1 MEKIITVRGTGSVSV
16 KPDETVVSL
25 TLRAIDK
32 IYDKAMTKAA
42 DLQTALTGA
51 LAAVGFSAND
61 IKTVRFNVSAEHE
74 SVRGKDGT
82 YKNVFKGYACTHAL
96 RLAFDFDTKRLS
108 DTLGAIASSVA
119 DPDLS
124 IQFTVKDKTAA
135 ENALLEDAAK
145 NAREKAEVLAA
156 ASGARLGE
164 LLSISYHFEGK
175 DMMSRTQYGMDTLC
189 LAKANRAA
197 APTVA
202 PEDIDLTDEV
212 SFVWTIL

>member
-82 YKNVFKGYACTHAL
+82 YKNVFKGYVCTHAL

-202 PEDIDLTDEV
+202 PEDIDLTDEA
-212 SFVWTIL
+212 SFVWALR

>member
-1 MEKIITVRGTGSVSV
+1 MEKTITVQGTGSVSV

-32 IYDKAMTKAA
+32 VYDKAMAKASG
-42 DLQTALTGA
+42 LQAA
-51 LAAVGFSAND
+51 LAKSLAVVGFSADD
-61 IKTVRFNVSAEHE
+61 IKTVRFHVSAEHE

-124 IQFTVKDKTAA
+124 IRFTVKDKTAA

-156 ASGARLGE
+156 AAGARLGE
-164 LLSISYHFEGK
+164 LVSISYHFE
-175 DMMSRTQYGMDTLC
+175 DREMTSPTQYGMDTLC

-202 PEDIDLTDEV
+202 PEDIDLTDEAT
-212 SFVWTIL
+212 FVWTLR